1 MTVKIKD
8 AFGNEHEVLG
18 TDDLKTLNDDIGKR
32 FEGFKSEQTE
42 MITGLGTRLKKDLT
56 GGIGAAVGEALK
68 PTLDAFETK
77 LKSELQPPARQDE
90 DDKSKDS
97 KGNSKADK
105 SDDPQVVELKKQIA
119 QLTKQSTDLTDKFKA
134 AEEKANAEM
143 RARADLNLRQT
154 LRKELGKRGISTEEA
169 AEAAEL
175 FLYDGKKRVGYSEDG
190 ETLVYKD
197 PEKGELPL
205 SQGLETWIKTAE
217 AKLYLPPVGASGS
230 GEKPG
235 QKAGLPPASGEKRSP
250 QETVGNALMNLLSQ

>member
-32 FEGFKSEQTE
+32 FEGFQVQQTE
-42 MITGLGTRLKKDLT
+42 MITGLGTRLKKELT
-56 GGIGAAVGEALK
+56 AGIGSAVGESLK
-68 PTLDAFETK
+68 PTFDAFEAK
-77 LKSELQPPARQDE
+77 LRSELQPTQRAEEDE
-90 DDKSKDS
+90 T
-97 KGNSKADK
+97 KGKELK
-105 SDDPQVVELKKQIA
+105 GKQGEKPDDPQVIELKKQIA
-119 QLTKQSTDLTDKFKA
+119 LLTKHSTELDTKFKS
-134 AEEKANAEM
+134 AEQQRDAEKK
-143 RARADLNLRQT
+143 ARTELNLRQA
-154 LRKELGKRGISTEEA
+154 LRKELGKNGITAEEA

-175 FLYDGKKRVGYSEDG
+175 FLYDGKKRIGYSEDG

-205 SQGLETWIKTAE
+205 TQGLSSWIKTPE

-235 QKAGLPPASGEKRSP
+235 QRAGLPPAAGEKRTP
-250 QETVGNALMNLLSQ
+250 QEVVGNAFANLLGQ